1 MSSSGAAL
9 LECQKLLGAECLVM
23 DLRCRLNQVLEMGA
37 GEEVSEVDEFAVVLI
52 LNVDNSPSVLA
63 STDLLASNDN

>member
-23 DLRCRLNQVLEMGA
+23 DLRGRLNQILEVGA
-37 GEEVSEVDEFAVVLI
+37 GKEVSEVDEFAVVLI

-63 STDLLASNDN
+63 TTDLLASNNN